1 MTRRESIEHMLKINL
16 EDTLDFLQDGLYNSA
31 CNNRSMEDCG
41 DDRDCNDCRAVW
53 LDTEITD
60 DAPKQVLNWLEKH
73 ESDTI
78 DIAIRFKGL
87 CILEEMEP
95 IKNQL
100 IVQGCDNYIYFCPN
114 PQCSLG
120 FKPLFC
126 YANQQTL
133 RVFTE
138 EGSVV
143 FTIA

>member
-31 CNNRSMEDCG
+31 CTNRSMEDCG
-41 DDRDCNDCRAVW
+41 DDRDCDDCREAW

-60 DAPKQVLNWLEKH
+60 DAAKQVLNWLEKH
-73 ESDTI
+73 KNDTL
-78 DIAIRFKGL
+78 DITINFPGMFIHADMRPIRKCF
-87 CILEEMEP
+87 
-95 IKNQL
+95 L
-100 IVQGCDNYIYFCPN
+100 IADKDGGVCFYICEQHFIT
-114 PQCSLG
+114 LT
-120 FKPLFC
+120 PLFC

-143 FTIA
+143 FIV